1 MIPINPRSGV
11 PIYEQIK
18 DGLRTVIVTGA
29 IKPDEKLPSVRE
41 LAAQL
46 SINPNTIQRAYR
58 ELEHEG
64 YIYTAAGRGAFCAD
78 WQSAANE
85 RKKQLLAQ
93 MEQLAQELERLGMT
107 RAEICAELERKDGC
121 ND

>member
-29 IKPDEKLPSVRE
+29 IRPDEKLPSVRE

-78 WQSAANE
+78 WCNAAKE
-85 RKKQLLAQ
+85 RQTQLLDQ

-107 RAEICAELERKDGC
+107 RTELCAKLERKDG
-121 ND
+121 NHD

>member
-11 PIYEQIK
+11 PIYEQVK

-29 IKPDEKLPSVRE
+29 IVPDEKLPSVRE

-58 ELEHEG
+58 ELEQEG

-78 WQSAANE
+78 WHGAAE
-85 RKKQLLAQ
+85 VRTQRLL
-93 MEQLAQELERLGMT
+93 EQIDLLVLELERLGVT
-107 RAEICAELERKDGC
+107 RSAICAHLQEGGALQ
-121 ND
+121 

>member
-11 PIYEQIK
+11 PIYEQVK

-29 IKPDEKLPSVRE
+29 LQPDERLPSVRE

-58 ELEHEG
+58 ELEQEG

-78 WQSAANE
+78 WRAAADE
-85 RKKQLLAQ
+85 RCTQLLAQ
-93 MEQLAQELERLGMT
+93 MESLVSELERLGMT
-107 RAEICAELERKDGC
+107 RSEILAKLSKEEATHD
-121 ND
+121 